1 MLMASCGDR
10 VTINTKDDDNG
21 GNGGCNGVVPDDT
34 VKKPKID
41 SDPSVTMKTE
51 KSFTTGGCTGAV
63 GRARK
68 RSGTQSKSM
77 NCVVFRRSHHS
88 C

>member
-41 SDPSVTMKTE
+41 SDPAVTMKTE
-51 KSFTTGGCTGAV
+51 KSVTTGGAQLQLSVLGSDPALNQKV
-63 GRARK
+63 
-68 RSGTQSKSM
+68 
-77 NCVVFRRSHHS
+77 
-88 C
+88 

>member
-10 VTINTKDDDNG
+10 VTINTKNDDNG
-21 GNGGCNGVVPDDT
+21 GNGGGNGVVPDDT

-41 SDPSVTMKTE
+41 SDPAVTMKTE
-51 KSFTTGGCTGAV
+51 KICHNGGCTVAV
-63 GRARK
+63 ERTRK

-77 NCVVFRRSHHS
+77 NCVVFRRSQHS